1 MASVKNITITHPTL
15 GNVINEIFSDDVQ
28 FKLFLK
34 MIHTSIALKQDL
46 TTFNGVDFLIHIP
59 YTLLNECMVVGQL
72 KEMSMSEVLVAKSKM
87 EG

>member
-59 YTLLNECMVVGQL
+59 YTLLNECMIVGQL
-72 KEMSMSEVLVAKSKM
+72 KEVSMSEVLVAKSKM

>member
-15 GNVINEIFSDDVQ
+15 GNVITEMFSDDVQ

-34 MIHTSIALKQDL
+34 MVHNSLALKQDL

-59 YTLLNECMVVGQL
+59 YNILNECLIVGQL
-72 KEMSMSEVLVAKSKM
+72 KELSMSEVLVAKSKL